1 MINELDIKLRA
12 AEIRATQL
20 AVADS
25 YANQM
30 MRCPV
35 HLSIGQEYW
44 LPLIKHFKKNNDRF
58 FSSHRSHSLYLALSN
73 DVDSYF
79 SELFGLSDGVTKGKG
94 GSMHLKSLENGL
106 EASIPIVGSS
116 IGLALGSALS
126 HKIISRD
133 NSKTIS
139 YFGDGACEEGILHES
154 LNMASI
160 YQLPLLFICEN
171 NLYSC
176 NTRIQNRQPSENM
189 ARFADAHN
197 IQNEQISQEEC
208 LGKII
213 SKFEKAFEISKSM
226 PYFLEI
232 KSYRL
237 YEHCGHKKDI
247 KNGDRTSS
255 EYAKFSN
262 KDIVSKWIEENKSI
276 NEAFNNTYKKSIDIC
291 KKLAEFSFNLKN
303 V

>member
-1 MINELDIKLRA
+1 MINEVDIKIRA

-44 LPLIKHFKKNNDRF
+44 LPLIKYFKTSNDRF

-73 DVDSYF
+73 DVDAYF
-79 SELFGLSDGVTKGKG
+79 AELFGLSDGVTKGKG

-116 IGLALGSALS
+116 IGISLGSALS
-126 HKIISRD
+126 HKIISKETSR
-133 NSKTIS
+133 TVS

-160 YQLPLLFICEN
+160 YKLPLLFICEN

-176 NTRIQNRQPSENM
+176 NTNIKNRQPSENM
-189 ARFADAHN
+189 TRFADAHS
-197 IQNEQISQEEC
+197 IKNEQISQEES
-208 LGKII
+208 LGTII

-237 YEHCGHKKDI
+237 YEHCGYKKDVN
-247 KNGDRTSS
+247 NGDRMSI
-255 EYAKFSN
+255 EYKNFLN
-262 KDIVSKWIEENKSI
+262 KDIVSKWIEENKLI
-276 NEAFNNTYKKSIDIC
+276 NKVFNYTYKKSVNRC
-291 KKLAEFSFNLKN
+291 KKLAELSFNLKKI
-303 V
+303 